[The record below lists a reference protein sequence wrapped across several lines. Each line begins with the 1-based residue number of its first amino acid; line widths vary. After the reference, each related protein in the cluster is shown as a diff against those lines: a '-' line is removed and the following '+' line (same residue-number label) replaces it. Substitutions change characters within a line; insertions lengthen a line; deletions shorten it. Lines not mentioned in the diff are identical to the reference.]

1 MINTTIINGKKYT
14 FVQKIEDITT
24 HKTVALCKDERGCL
38 CICDI
43 EKWNEAS
50 DIKPGNRFNK
60 YAPPEKKIELFKSLF
75 IGREDVYAKRYYNQK
90 TRQSGYVPACAN
102 EWVRGIC
109 DKKAYKC
116 SQCPNRSFIKINDR
130 IIYNHL
136 KGDDEFTRDVIGTYP
151 MLSDETTKFLAIDF
165 DKESWMKDVAA
176 VRMICSQ
183 YNIPCCVERSRSG
196 NGAHLWVFF
205 SEPVPAADARKLGSG
220 ILTIAMEERH
230 ELKFNSY
237 DRMFP
242 NQDVMPKGG
251 FGNLIALP
259 LQGKARKNGN
269 SVFVDE
275 SFIPYSDQWEYLN
288 NIYRIKSD
296 ELESYIKM
304 LCSSGDMGELVSS
317 SDEKP
322 LEKVMEKP
330 LVPLDFQNTVNIV
343 KANMLYVEKNGISQ
357 RGLNKIKRLAAFKNP
372 EYYKSQRLRL
382 PLFDKARVIDCSY
395 ETEKYLCIP
404 RGCEETLTQLLED
417 ANSNYIIEDKCNAGR
432 VIDVDFNGKLRTEQ
446 QLAADKMLNYD
457 NGILSATTA
466 FGKTVIASYM
476 IAKRRVNMLVL
487 VHSSALLQ
495 QWQKALSQFLIFN
508 DELPE
513 APKTKGRRKKLSH
526 IGQLGSGKNTLNDFV
541 DIAIMQS
548 VVKGDEVK
556 EFVRN
561 YGMVI
566 VDECHHVSAFSFE
579 KILKEVSAKYVYGL
593 TATPSRADGHHPI
606 IFMQCGPIRYR
617 VDAKSQAVKRDFE
630 HFVIPEFTQ
639 FRVAN
644 NDLKYQEICTLLC
657 ADEMRNKQI
666 ADDIEKAYSQGRN
679 PIVLTERKNH
689 ADVLFSMLAPKC
701 RNSFVLSGK
710 DTQKEKREKLEQIKA
725 IPECESLLIIATGK
739 YVGEGFDEPR
749 LDTLFLA
756 MPIKWKGTLAQYA
769 GRLHRN
775 YKGKTEVIIHDY
787 ADIFVSTF
795 DRSYH
800 QRIKGYSELGYF
812 MRSSDSGETN
822 IVFDYQN
829 YVSKYYDDISSAV
842 KEIVISVPFFKTG
855 YLRKILGAVSKD
867 INLKIITLE
876 LDGIEEY
883 PNVKFV
889 VKDKVQ
895 QIFTVLDKQVVW
907 YGNINPLSYNK
918 ADSSAI
924 RLINATLA
932 NSLLDNAEPIKPL
945 I

>member
-1 MINTTIINGKKYT
+1 MFLYLPHLTLT
-14 FVQKIEDITT
+14 
-24 HKTVALCKDERGCL
+24 
-38 CICDI
+38 
-43 EKWNEAS
+43 
-50 DIKPGNRFNK
+50 
-60 YAPPEKKIELFKSLF
+60 EKKIELFKLLF

-90 TRQSGYVPACAN
+90 TGQSGYVPACAN
-102 EWVRGIC
+102 EWVQGVC
-109 DKKAYKC
+109 DKRKYKC

-151 MLSDETTKFLAIDF
+151 MLPDETTKFLAIDF
-165 DKESWMKDVAA
+165 DKESWMKDIA
-176 VRMICSQ
+176 VVRVFCNQ
-183 YNIPCCVERSRSG
+183 YNIPSCVERSRSG
-196 NGAHLWVFF
+196 NGAHLWLFF
-205 SEPVPAADARKLGSG
+205 SEPVSAVDARKLGSG
-220 ILTIAMEERH
+220 ILTKAMEERH

-275 SFIPYSDQWEYLN
+275 NFIPYSDQWEYLH
-288 NIYRIKSD
+288 NIHRIKPD
-296 ELESYIKM
+296 ELGSYIKL
-304 LCSSGDMGELVSS
+304 LCPSGDMGELVSS

-322 LEKVMEKP
+322 WQRITEKP
-330 LVPLDFQNTVNIV
+330 LAPLDFSKTVKIV
-343 KANMLYVEKNGISQ
+343 KADMIYIEKDGISQ

-372 EYYKSQRLRL
+372 EYYKKQRLRL
-382 PLFDKARVIDCSY
+382 PLFDLPRVIDCSS
-395 ETEKYLCIP
+395 ETEKYLCVP
-404 RGCEETLTQLLED
+404 RGCEESLITLLDNVNADFIVED
-417 ANSNYIIEDKCNAGR
+417 NRCSGR
-432 VIDVDFNGKLRTEQ
+432 TIDVDFNGELRFEQ
-446 QLAADKMLNYD
+446 RPAADEMLRFD
-457 NGILSATTA
+457 KGVLSATTA

-476 IAKRRVNMLVL
+476 IAKRKVNTLVL

-513 APKTKGRRKKLSH
+513 SPKTKGRRKKLSH
-526 IGQLGSGKNTLNDFV
+526 IGQLGSGKNTINDFV

-556 EFVRN
+556 EFVRD

-579 KILKEVSAKYVYGL
+579 KIMKEVSAKYVYGL

-617 VDAKSQAVKRDFE
+617 VDAKSQALKRDFE

-644 NDLKYQEICTLLC
+644 NDLKYQKICTLLC

-666 ADDIEKAYSQGRN
+666 ADDVIKAYSEGRN
-679 PIVLTERKNH
+679 PIVMTERKNH
-689 ADVLFSMLAPKC
+689 ADVLYSVLAPKC
-701 RNSFVLSGK
+701 KNTFVLSGK

-725 IPECESLLIIATGK
+725 IPENESLLIIATGK

-775 YKGKTEVIIHDY
+775 YKGKTEVVIHDY
-787 ADIFVSTF
+787 ADIFVLTF

-800 QRIKGYSELGYF
+800 QRIKGYSELGYL
-812 MRSSDSGETN
+812 MSSSDSGETN
-822 IVFDYQN
+822 IVFDYQS
-829 YVSKYYDDISSAV
+829 YAPKFYDDISSAV
-842 KEIVISVPFFKTG
+842 KEIVISAPIIKSG
-855 YLRKILGAVSKD
+855 YLKKILESISEGVC
-867 INLKIITLE
+867 LKIITS
-876 LDGIEEY
+876 DSDSIGEY
-883 PNVKFV
+883 PNIEYI

-895 QIFTVLDKQVVW
+895 QIFTVLDKQIVW